1 MHLTA
6 GIGLKPVHFE
16 AALACVDA
24 GLWLEVHPENYMADG
39 GPRLAWLAL
48 LRERHALS
56 LHGVGMS
63 LASPDAPE
71 PAHLERLAVLADRF
85 EPALVSEHLAWSR
98 WGAAH
103 FPDLLPLP
111 RTAQALSTV
120 AANIG
125 RVQDRLKRAIAIENP
140 THYLPLDH
148 ELDEVDF
155 LVELSRR
162 SGCTLLVDV
171 NNAFVSARNIG
182 IDAAAW
188 LDRVPGDRVA
198 EIHLAGHHP
207 DPNYGERLLIDSH
220 DAPVAEPVWMLYERL
235 IARIGPRPTL
245 IERDDNLPGFDDL
258 RAERQRAHRQLQRKS
273 PTSALPHAA

>member
-1 MHLTA
+1 MSLTA

-16 AALACVDA
+16 AALACDDA
-24 GLWLEVHPENYMADG
+24 GLWLEVHPENYMVDG
-39 GPRLAWLAL
+39 GPRLAWLTL

-63 LASPDAPE
+63 LASPDAPVSS
-71 PAHLERLAVLADRF
+71 HLERLAVLADRL

-111 RTAQALSTV
+111 RTAQALSLV

-125 RVQDRLKRAIAIENP
+125 RVQDRLKRTIAIENP

-171 NNAFVSARNIG
+171 NNVFVSARNVG

-207 DPNYGERLLIDSH
+207 DPTHGERLLIDSH
-220 DAPVAEPVWMLYERL
+220 DATVAEEVWMLYERL

-245 IERDDNLPGFDDL
+245 IERDDNLPDFDAL
-258 RAERQRAHRQLQRKS
+258 RAERQRAQRQLQGQPS
-273 PTSALPHAA
+273 TSVLPRVA

>member
-6 GIGLKPVHFE
+6 GIGLKPVHYE
-16 AALACVDA
+16 AALACDDA
-24 GLWLEVHPENYMADG
+24 GLWLEVHPENYMVDG
-39 GPRLAWLAL
+39 GPRLAWLSL
-48 LRERHALS
+48 LRERHPLS

-71 PAHLERLAVLADRF
+71 PAHLERLAMLVDRF

-98 WGAAH
+98 WGTAH

-111 RTAQALSTV
+111 RSASALFAV

-125 RVQDRLKRAIAIENP
+125 HVQDRLKRAIAIENP

-162 SGCTLLVDV
+162 SGCMLLVDV
-171 NNAFVSARNIG
+171 NNVFVSARNVG
-182 IDAAAW
+182 IDSTEW
-188 LDRVPGDRVA
+188 LDRVPGDRVT
-198 EIHLAGHHP
+198 EIHLAGQHA
-207 DPNYGERLLIDSH
+207 DPTYGESLLIDSH
-220 DAPVAEPVWMLYERL
+220 DAPVAEPVWSLYERL
-235 IARIGPRPTL
+235 VARIGPRPTL

-258 RAERQRAHRQLQRKS
+258 RAERRRAHRQLQS
-273 PTSALPHAA
+273 IASAPTLPRAA